1 MKKSL
6 LIAPRQAART
16 VLPGPDA
23 DRLLAGGSW
32 VQVVKPKPRT
42 REAKAMNQ
50 LRERQR
56 EKGFRNFRVVVPG
69 ELFEALH
76 AAKHENENFAQLLA
90 RLVHYVSTEST

>member
-1 MKKSL
+1 
-6 LIAPRQAART
+6 
-16 VLPGPDA
+16 
-23 DRLLAGGSW
+23 
-32 VQVVKPKPRT
+32 
-42 REAKAMNQ
+42 MNQ